1 LNRLSP
7 LVVPHVRALVLDL
20 YTGFVP
26 ARERSYTD
34 KGPDPTTF
42 TKALLFAVNRFT
54 KMQQLV
60 IHWTQPYRRGSYV
73 VARSPCLGIYG
84 PALSELW
91 TASRSQIL
99 SIQATVYPDAL
110 FAIAGF
116 ETRNGSHL
124 KSFDLK
130 ICRLDRI
137 SPMYNVG
144 GMSDDLVKIAQNTL
158 VPVLSTL
165 SSLTIWVIPFQ
176 IAEGMHRLNTSAFF
190 GALNQHKGTIC
201 LETLEIEIPF
211 LTGEATELFHF
222 IKRSTDQNLRSLT
235 VRPMFSES
243 RMQPMENSAQSY
255 HAALEKH
262 ISTMTKLHRLCLCL
276 GHGEVADA
284 GSPISNDVLAV
295 TPILTQ
301 NTNLTHLDFTGQSM
315 SQYELRVVLHSL
327 TSVLLSLVISVDYVQ
342 ALLFDDLYEAL
353 PSLESLTLH
362 LKAGFRITAS
372 APIPISLMED
382 FEGED
387 RYVAA
392 LSISVSH

>member
-1 LNRLSP
+1 
-7 LVVPHVRALVLDL
+7 LDL
-20 YTGFVP
+20 YTGSV
-26 ARERSYTD
+26 RVWNRSYTD
-34 KGPDPTTF
+34 EVRDPKTF
-42 TKALLFAVNRFT
+42 TKALLFAADKFT

-60 IHWTQPYRRGSYV
+60 IHWTQPYSRGAYG
-73 VARSPCLGIYG
+73 AAISPCLGTYG

-91 TASRSQIL
+91 IACGLQII

-116 ETRNGSHL
+116 DTRNGSHL

-130 ICRLDRI
+130 ICSLDLI
-137 SPMYNVG
+137 SRMYNVG

-176 IAEGMHRLNTSAFF
+176 TAEGMHKLNMSAFF
-190 GALNQHKGTIC
+190 GALNQHKRTIC

-222 IKRSTDQNLRSLT
+222 IKQSNDQNLRSLT
-235 VRPMFSES
+235 VRPMCSES
-243 RMQPMENSAQSY
+243 HMQPMENSAQSY

-276 GHGEVADA
+276 GHGEVANA
-284 GSPISNDVLAV
+284 GSPIFNDVHAV

-301 NTNLTHLDFTGQSM
+301 NTNLTHLDITGRSM
-315 SQYELRVVLHSL
+315 SQYELRAVLHSL

-387 RYVAA
+387 RYAA
-392 LSISVSH
+392 AMSTSVSH